1 MEQQQFISRLV
12 QLRLDKD
19 VSARE
24 VSLSLGLSP
33 GYINNIE
40 NSVNYPS
47 MSVFFNICD
56 YFNIT
61 PKDFFDTGATHP
73 AKVDQLLSLVR
84 EMDNA
89 QLDHLIAI
97 AADMRK

>member
-1 MEQQQFISRLV
+1 MEQEDFISRLV
-12 QLRLDKD
+12 RLRLDKD

-47 MSVFFNICD
+47 MSVFFCICD

-61 PKDFFDTGATHP
+61 PKDFFDTETPHP
-73 AKVDQLLSLVR
+73 AKVNQLLSLVK
-84 EMDNA
+84 EMDIA

-97 AADMRK
+97 ATDMSK